1 MTTNGKKQLIWH
13 IGDPKTG
20 STSIQRAFATQSVD
34 AGDRIIDCFRP
45 KGTHTNSVA
54 PSRALKS
61 KNNKAIAKWF
71 RKIKA
76 WADESPA
83 DYLVVSAE
91 TFANSRPRLMKRAI
105 QTYLEDYAETAQI
118 ISYVRPHA
126 SRFLAAYT
134 QRTKMGMPYESYD
147 DLIVGIKRQKA
158 LFYAPRASK
167 WRNVFG
173 GNYTLRPFMRSE
185 LRENDVVQDF
195 FYEILGDDNFTIK
208 SKIEANTSLSTR
220 ALVGVKFFHQYL
232 READAVQ
239 VTRKRLAKCLDHY
252 HLPRLKTSR
261 TPPILDKQ
269 TVEVLYDT
277 YIEDAQTVDKI
288 FFDSPLMVSALEK
301 ARAEAPAESIDFSL
315 NAHFTA
321 DEQDQLSSLFKDIVK
336 LQAGHV
342 ELWVNYLNF
351 IKKLIPLTKRELSML
366 EKNKEC
372 VDEMDRLLTEVAVI
386 FQG

>member
-1 MTTNGKKQLIWH
+1 MTTYSKKQLIGH

-20 STSIQRAFATQSVD
+20 STSIQRAFATESVNT
-34 AGDRIIDCFRP
+34 GDRSIDCFRP
-45 KGTHTNSVA
+45 NGTHTNSV
-54 PSRALKS
+54 PVSRALR
-61 KNNKAIAKWF
+61 KNNTEAIASWF
-71 RKIKA
+71 RKIKV
-76 WADESPA
+76 WANESEA
-83 DYLVVSAE
+83 DYLVISAE
-91 TFANSRPRLMKRAI
+91 TFCNVKPRIMKRAI
-105 QTYLEDYAETAQI
+105 KTHLKDYADTAQVL
-118 ISYVRPHA
+118 SYVRPHA
-126 SRFLAAYT
+126 SRFLAAYA
-134 QRTKMGMPYESYD
+134 QRTKMGWQSETYH
-147 DLIVGIKRQKA
+147 DLIVRIKRQKA
-158 LFYAPRASK
+158 LYYAPRSSK
-167 WRNVFG
+167 WRNAFG
-173 GNYTLRPFMRSE
+173 DNYTLRPFIRSE

-195 FYEILGDDNFTIK
+195 FYEVLGDDNFTIK
-208 SKIEANTSLSTR
+208 NKIEANAALSTR
-220 ALVGVKFFHQYL
+220 ALLGVKLFHEYL